1 MTIRDL
7 QYAIQDAIDEK
18 GVDDEAQVVI
28 IKKRDGKFEI
38 FAAEV
43 LVRIVEDGELQP
55 YPRQTLLGRV

>member
-28 IKKRDGKFEI
+28 EKRDGKFEI
-38 FAAEV
+38 FAAEE
-43 LVRIVEDGELQP
+43 LVRIVEDGKLQP

>member
-1 MTIRDL
+1 MTIREL

-28 IKKRDGKFEI
+28 IQKRDGKFEI
-38 FAAEV
+38 FAAEE
-43 LVRIVEDGELQP
+43 LVRIVEDGKLQP